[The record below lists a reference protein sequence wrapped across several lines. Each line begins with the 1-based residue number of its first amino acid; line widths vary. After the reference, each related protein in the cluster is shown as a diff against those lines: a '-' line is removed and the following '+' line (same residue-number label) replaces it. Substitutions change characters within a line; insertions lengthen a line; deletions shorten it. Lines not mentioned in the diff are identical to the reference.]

1 MKGTEKQIKWAQDI
15 VAKTKGDID
24 RNIADFEKRA
34 AEYPDLFGIEAEEWK
49 NCKVW
54 FENQMAEAEKRD
66 MPASWY
72 IDNRDRLSGT
82 AMNQRVEKAVRMRA
96 KMARDAQ

>member
-34 AEYPDLFGIEAEEWK
+34 AEYPDLLKKCGLDADSMANRIIEEMQK
-49 NCKVW
+49 
-54 FENQMAEAEKRD
+54 
-66 MPASWY
+66 
-72 IDNRDRLSGT
+72 L
-82 AMNQRVEKAVRMRA
+82 
-96 KMARDAQ
+96 